1 MSHNRLS
8 SLRNVAAA
16 LLLALAAPAVA
27 PAADDVRSTIEAAGK
42 QFVADFLKGDAAAL
56 AGYYAEDA
64 MVLPPNADF
73 VKGRAAIQA
82 FWQAFV
88 GGGYKHFA
96 LATLEV
102 GASGDLAYEVGTYE
116 VGMTPGGVEDR
127 GKFLVVWKKAGGKWW
142 IYRDMFSSNMPA
154 AAAAPAAN

>member
-1 MSHNRLS
+1 MSHSRLS
-8 SLRNVAAA
+8 SSKILAAA

-27 PAADDVRSTIEAAGK
+27 PAAEDVRKTIEAAGK
-42 QFVADFLKGDAAAL
+42 QFVAEFLKGDAAAL
-56 AGYYAEDA
+56 AGHYAEDA
-64 MVLPPNADF
+64 MVLPPNSDF

-82 FWQAFV
+82 FWQSFID
-88 GGGYKHFA
+88 GGYKHFA

-116 VGMTPGGVEDR
+116 VGMTPGAAEDR

-142 IYRDMFSSNMPA
+142 IHRDTFSSNMPA
-154 AAAAPAAN
+154 APAAPAAN